1 MNAPRRSAFL
11 AAQYIAAALLLF
23 YVGRKFASQWQE
35 FRAEPLPANPQWG
48 SILLSCVVVL
58 ATYALLVQVWRALM
72 AGAGAR
78 LGFWRAAEIWSI
90 SNLWRYVPGKVWSIG
105 AMSVMAHRAQVPAEA
120 AASASILGVVLNIMT
135 GIALSMLLAW
145 RWLGAY
151 SGSAQSAAVVLLI
164 LGIVGLLS
172 LPYVLPR
179 LSRLAA
185 RMLGRD
191 VALQPPP
198 RWALAL
204 AVAGN
209 MLSWALYGLAFAWL
223 AGGLLGSAAGATWQY
238 IAVFTASYV
247 IGYIILIA
255 PGGVGPREAAMYQ
268 LLTSMSLATPKEAAL
283 LTIASRVWLTVLE
296 IVPGLLFML
305 SATARA
311 RRDGPSTNASTH

>member
-1 MNAPRRSAFL
+1 LSAPRRRAFL
-11 AAQYIAAALLLF
+11 AAQFIAAALLLF
-23 YVGRKFASQWQE
+23 YVGRKFAGQWEE
-35 FRAEPLPANPQWG
+35 FRAEPLPNDPQWG
-48 SILLSCVVVL
+48 SLLLSCAIVL
-58 ATYALLVQVWRALM
+58 ATYAMLVQVWRALM
-72 AGAGAR
+72 AGAGSR
-78 LGFWRAAEIWSI
+78 LSFWRAAEIWSI

-151 SGSAQSAAVVLLI
+151 SAGAQSAAVLLLI
-164 LGIVGLLS
+164 VGILS
-172 LPYVLPR
+172 LLALPYALPR
-179 LSRLAA
+179 LSALAA
-185 RMLGRD
+185 KALGRD

-198 RWALAL
+198 QWALAL

-209 MLSWALYGLAFAWL
+209 ILSWALYGLAFSIFAH
-223 AGGLLGSAAGATWQY
+223 GMLGVSAGATWQY

-255 PGGVGPREAAMYQ
+255 PGGLGPREVAMYQ

-283 LTIASRVWLTVLE
+283 LTVASRIWLTVLE

-305 SATARA
+305 SASMRQ
-311 RRDGPSTNASTH
+311 RRDG